1 MHTNVMF
8 TDIVGYSKLTGDDQN
23 LALEL
28 LKEHD
33 KIIEPIIHRYNG
45 VIVKR
50 IGDAIVATFNEH
62 QNIIQSSI
70 EIQQSLKNRNN
81 RNIKS
86 RHIILRIGLHHG
98 EIILENDEVYGTGY
112 ELASNIE
119 PICEYGGITISDDLY
134 NVAHQNNELIV
145 KGGKNHFFVRPIGI
159 FDFKS
164 SNKPKIMYK
173 LYLNLLDW
181 YDEDVDQAGAYLL
194 NQGVDSTLYKSYELN
209 KHINHTLD
217 HYQLAQNFESKHD
230 LSYAVY
236 HYKIHLDYLV
246 KETKERIETELHI
259 IKIFSYCGLIRL
271 TNRVLELLENFD
283 FDFEKNYLYNYIQ
296 GLNAFNNTDYN
307 LAFINFE
314 KCIDIQD
321 QQLSQNCYYYLL
333 FILMKNQDY
342 DKAHQLIYEINKTLK
357 ASSEQKI
364 IFDCI
369 SNIFLFFSKPNTQL
383 ENKIKNFDL
392 KIITDISISSQ
403 KDSLFLYW
411 FLIEFYKK
419 IKDINKAMEIQ
430 DFSRETLD
438 LLTNYISGFQLKL
451 FFNEKPILHQLLIE
465 ELEFQ
470 FIENDGLDDFSEPDQ
485 VRSEPIDVFNF
496 CTECGFN
503 NDNKFQFCPSCGAK
517 LTK

>member
-1 MHTNVMF
+1 MF
-8 TDIVGYSKLTGDDQN
+8 
-23 LALEL
+23 
-28 LKEHD
+28 
-33 KIIEPIIHRYNG
+33 
-45 VIVKR
+45 
-50 IGDAIVATFNEH
+50 
-62 QNIIQSSI
+62 
-70 EIQQSLKNRNN
+70 
-81 RNIKS
+81 
-86 RHIILRIGLHHG
+86 
-98 EIILENDEVYGTGY
+98 
-112 ELASNIE
+112 
-119 PICEYGGITISDDLY
+119 
-134 NVAHQNNELIV
+134 
-145 KGGKNHFFVRPIGI
+145 GI

-333 FILMKNQDY
+333 FILTGQN
-342 DKAHQLIYEINKTLK
+342 LNIIYL
-357 ASSEQKI
+357 Q
-364 IFDCI
+364 
-369 SNIFLFFSKPNTQL
+369 
-383 ENKIKNFDL
+383 
-392 KIITDISISSQ
+392 
-403 KDSLFLYW
+403 
-411 FLIEFYKK
+411 
-419 IKDINKAMEIQ
+419 
-430 DFSRETLD
+430 
-438 LLTNYISGFQLKL
+438 
-451 FFNEKPILHQLLIE
+451 
-465 ELEFQ
+465 
-470 FIENDGLDDFSEPDQ
+470 
-485 VRSEPIDVFNF
+485 
-496 CTECGFN
+496 
-503 NDNKFQFCPSCGAK
+503 
-517 LTK
+517 